1 MSEGSGIVMS
11 MEEINFGK
19 LSRQE
24 IQEYT
29 GKVLTDEQWRVFT
42 LELNSL
48 VSEFIDDELQ
58 PLSDNI
64 ERLVEE
70 NNWWENLQA

>member
-1 MSEGSGIVMS
+1 MSEGNGIVMS

-58 PLSDNI
+58 PLSDDI

-70 NNWWENLQA
+70 NNWWEDLQA